1 MCERVDGK
9 AEAVQTPIGL
19 LPRLGGLDLKGLKI
33 DERDIQELLR
43 VDLDAWK
50 AEIPDIEKHFAQ
62 FGDRLPAR
70 LRKQFAELKK
80 RLG

>member
-1 MCERVDGK
+1 
-9 AEAVQTPIGL
+9 L
-19 LPRLGGLDLKGLKI
+19 LPKLGALDLKGLKI
-33 DERDIQELLR
+33 DERDIHELLR
-43 VDLDAWK
+43 VDIDAWK

-70 LRKQFAELKK
+70 LKKQFEELKN